1 MLIERR
7 LAFLMIPLVV
17 ALLLLGCDKSD
28 GNKPRGKELVK
39 INKVPISLDEFRQV
53 SEQQPLE
60 GKMKLLNEK
69 GLREFLENYVVT
81 REVLFQEAKKKGLD
95 KNKEIRQKVEDFQR
109 AMIIDALL
117 EEVLGVRGEV
127 TENEI
132 LKYYKENEDRFTE
145 PLEVKVRHLFVASEP
160 VLEEVLAALSKGA
173 SFEKLAST
181 YNIDRT
187 REDGGNLGYIRRGQ
201 LSPTFSQFEEA
212 AFSLRKKGDRS
223 DVIKTPYGYHILQ
236 LEDKRGKVLRP
247 YDHVK
252 EKIRFY
258 LQAKKKQDAYLDYV
272 KEAKSKAKII
282 VNEELWNQ
290 EIAKQFKAEEK
301 KEEKKEA
308 GVDEK
313 KTPKPEKE
321 KR

>member
-1 MLIERR
+1 MIERR
-7 LAFLMIPLVV
+7 LTFLMVPLILAFLLS
-17 ALLLLGCDKSD
+17 GCERSD
-28 GNKPRGKELVK
+28 GNKLKGKELVK
-39 INKVPISLDEFRQV
+39 INNVSISLDEFRQI

-69 GLREFLENYVVT
+69 GLREFLESYVVT

-95 KNKEIRQKVEDFQR
+95 KNKEIKQKVEDFQR

-117 EEVLGVRGEV
+117 EEVLRTKGEV

-145 PLEVKVRHLFVASEP
+145 PLEVKIRHIFVASEP
-160 VLEEVLAALSKGA
+160 VLEEVLAGLSKGE

-212 AFSLRKKGDRS
+212 AFSLRKKGDRTE
-223 DVIKTPYGYHILQ
+223 VIKTPYGYHILQ

-247 YDHVK
+247 YDQVK

-258 LQAKKKQDAYLDYV
+258 LQGKKKQDAYLEYV
-272 KEAKSKAKII
+272 KEAKSKAKVI
-282 VNEELWNQ
+282 VNDKLWNQ
-290 EIAKQFKAEEK
+290 EVAKQFKVDEKKDEKKGGIAEEK
-301 KEEKKEA
+301 KE
-308 GVDEK
+308 
-313 KTPKPEKE
+313 TKPEKE